1 MTPNQLMTI
10 AHALH
15 DCLCSQ
21 ATPLGEAMGISE
33 QLAAI
38 LSKHC
43 PETRTFDWAA
53 FKLAICKNDGSS
65 LERHCPDDLKLH
77 EAESPISPNNME
89 EWYDHEG
96 KDPRGY

>member
-1 MTPNQLMTI
+1 MTPNQIMTI

-21 ATPLGEAMGISE
+21 VTPLGEAMGISE

-65 LERHCPDDLKLH
+65 LERHCPE
-77 EAESPISPNNME
+77 EAKSPISPAALN

-96 KDPRGY
+96 RDPRSF